1 MNGRC
6 VGGAQVRPLRPLR
19 QTRQM
24 LRSRKTGLSAK
35 LARHGISLNH
45 EVLDDPKR
53 HLCAPPKAPTRIG
66 RAIATL
72 QEVMDDLGETVAA
85 AARRQAH

>member
-1 MNGRC
+1 
-6 VGGAQVRPLRPLR
+6 
-19 QTRQM
+19 M

-45 EVLDDPKR
+45 DVLDDPKR
-53 HLCAPPKAPTRIG
+53 HLSAPAKSPTRLG

-72 QEVMDDLGETVAA
+72 QEVMDDLDDAVKTAA
-85 AARRQAH
+85 HQRVH

>member
-1 MNGRC
+1 
-6 VGGAQVRPLRPLR
+6 
-19 QTRQM
+19 M

-45 EVLDDPKR
+45 GVLDDPKR
-53 HLCAPPKAPTRIG
+53 HLSTPPKAPTRIG

-72 QEVMDDLGETVAA
+72 QEVMDDLGDTVTT
-85 AARRQAH
+85 AARRQAAL

>member
-1 MNGRC
+1 MSTTLT
-6 VGGAQVRPLRPLR
+6 QPQL
-19 QTRQM
+19 

-35 LARHGISLNH
+35 LTHHGITLNH
-45 EVLDDPKR
+45 AVLDDHKR

-72 QEVMDDLGETVAA
+72 QEVMDDLGETVAL
-85 AARRQAH
+85 AARYTAH